1 MTLANGTKLGPY
13 EIVSPLG
20 AGGMGEVYRAR
31 DTRLGRDVAF
41 KVLSQAFAVDAER
54 TARFRR
60 EAQLLASLN
69 HPNVAAIYGFE
80 DSGSIHGLVMELVE
94 GPTLS
99 NRIKQGAIPLDEALP
114 IAKQIAEALEYAH
127 EHGII
132 HRDLKPSNIK
142 LTNNEGVKVLDFG
155 LAKAIEGDL
164 ASSDISSSPTISHLA
179 TQAGIILGT
188 AAYMSPEQA
197 KGKSVDRRTDIWAF
211 GCVVYEMLTGKMPF
225 TGETVTD
232 TLAAVIRG
240 EPDWSLLP
248 AETPSP
254 IRQLLLRC
262 LKKDPRQRLRDIG
275 DARFTIDEVL
285 SGSSSEETG
294 TMAARS
300 SLSAAPSWQRFL
312 PWTLAA
318 ALGIAMLISL
328 FALRQTSHSSQKPVE
343 LSLSLL
349 TDQHLDVANGSA
361 VAISPDGSR
370 LAYVAREP
378 GLASGRLYVR
388 ELDKGPAVLLDGAGH
403 AAAPFFS
410 PDGQWIGFF
419 GDGKLK
425 KVSVHGG
432 APIAL
437 CEIGGFR
444 GGDWGEDGTIV
455 FTAQF
460 TAPLSRIPADGGKPE
475 TVTHLDATRADITHR
490 WPQFLPGGKA
500 VLFTASSDN
509 NFFASARVEAAPLD
523 TGLPKVLVEN
533 AYYGRYLPG
542 GYLAYVFQGTVF
554 VAPFDPQALKVT
566 GTAVPVLQG
575 VNSDLS
581 NGGVQFSVSPSGV
594 AVYLSGNAGNQDLNI
609 ALLDRKG
616 DATILLKDQPDG
628 ASPRFSPDGKRLA
641 FQKGNGVWVHDMAR
655 GTTSPVTIETAG
667 ASWPVWTPD
676 GERLTYSHPHSTA
689 KGTGQGIY
697 WKRSDGTGEEEALTP
712 ETMLNAYPFSWSP
725 DGKVLTFH
733 RLSEKSGGC
742 CEIWTLALDEK
753 GKPEEPRPFL
763 GVGTGKSFSSPMFSP
778 DGHWVAFVSN
788 ESGSQQI
795 YVAPFPG
802 PGGKWQISTD
812 GGVEPRWSITGHEL
826 FYVKGTQLT
835 VVPYSVEK
843 NSFQA
848 GKPEMLFEDRF
859 EMRAPFASY
868 DVTADGQHFVM
879 FQFPGGRQTAS
890 FEPTVVLNWLDEVR
904 RLVAAG
910 QSGGA
915 K

>member
-1 MTLANGTKLGPY
+1 MTLPNGTKLGPY

-31 DTRLGRDVAF
+31 DTRLSRDVAF

-69 HPNVAAIYGFE
+69 HPNIASIYGFE

-99 NRIKQGAIPLDEALP
+99 NRIKQGAIPVDEALP

-142 LTNNEGVKVLDFG
+142 LANNEGVKVLDFG
-155 LAKAIEGDL
+155 LAKAIEGDP
-164 ASSDISSSPTISHLA
+164 ASSDISSSPTISRMA

-197 KGKSVDRRTDIWAF
+197 KGKAVDRRTDIWAF
-211 GCVVYEMLTGKMPF
+211 GCVLYEMLTGTMPF
-225 TGETVTD
+225 AGETVTD

-248 AETPSP
+248 ASTPSP

-275 DARFTIDEVL
+275 DARFAIEEVL
-285 SGSSSEETG
+285 SGASPDETG
-294 TMAARS
+294 TVAAARTS
-300 SLSAAPSWQRFL
+300 RPAAPSWLRFL
-312 PWTLAA
+312 PWALAA
-318 ALGIAMLISL
+318 ALGAGLLISL
-328 FALRQTSHSSQKPVE
+328 FALRQASHSSAQRPVE
-343 LSLSLL
+343 LSFSLPP
-349 TDQHLDVANGSA
+349 DQRLDTANGPGM
-361 VAISPDGSR
+361 AISPDGSR
-370 LAYVAREP
+370 LAYVTQEP
-378 GLASGRLYVR
+378 GSGAGRLFVR
-388 ELDKGPAVLLDGAGH
+388 ELAGGPPTLLAEH

-419 GDGKLK
+419 ADVKLRK
-425 KVSVHGG
+425 ISVRGG

-437 CEIGGFR
+437 CDVGGFR

-455 FTAQF
+455 FPQQF
-460 TAPLSRIPADGGKPE
+460 TASLSRIPAAGGKPE
-475 TVTHLDATRADITHR
+475 LVTHLDAARSEITHR

-500 VLFTASSDN
+500 VLFTASADN
-509 NFFASARVEAAPLD
+509 NFFGNASIEAASLD
-523 TGLPKVLVEN
+523 TGVPKVLVEN

-575 VNSDLS
+575 VVSDIS
-581 NGGVQFSVSPSGV
+581 NGGVQFSVSPSGMT
-594 AVYLSGNAGNQDLNI
+594 VYLAGSAGNQNLNI
-609 ALLDRKG
+609 ALLERKG
-616 DATILLKDQPDG
+616 DATILLKGQPDA

-641 FQKGNGVWVHDMAR
+641 FQRGTGGIWVHDLER
-655 GTTSPVTIETAG
+655 GTTSPVTINTTG
-667 ASWPVWTPD
+667 ATFPTWTPD
-676 GERLTYSHPHSTA
+676 GERLAYSHPHSTPKA
-689 KGTGQGIY
+689 TGQRIY
-697 WKRSDGTGEEEALTP
+697 WRRSDGTGDEEALTP
-712 ETMLNAYPFSWSP
+712 ETVPNAYPSSWSP
-725 DGKVLTFH
+725 DGKVLAFY
-733 RLSEKSGGC
+733 RFSETGAC
-742 CEIWTLALDEK
+742 CEIWTLTIDEK
-753 GKPEEPRPFL
+753 GKPEEPQPFL
-763 GVGTGKSFSSPMFSP
+763 GAGAGKSFTGAAFSP
-778 DGHWVAFVSN
+778 DGRWVAYGSN
-788 ESGSQQI
+788 ESGSPQV
-795 YVAPFPG
+795 YVVPFPG

-812 GGVEPRWSITGHEL
+812 NGVEPRWSKTGHEL

-835 VVPYSVEK
+835 VVPYTVEK
-843 NSFQA
+843 SSFQA
-848 GKPEMLFEDRF
+848 GKPQAVFETRL
-859 EMRAPFASY
+859 EMRIPFASY
-868 DVTADGQHFVM
+868 DVTPDGQHFVI
-879 FQFPGGRQTAS
+879 FQFAVGNAAN

-910 QSGGA
+910 QSGAA